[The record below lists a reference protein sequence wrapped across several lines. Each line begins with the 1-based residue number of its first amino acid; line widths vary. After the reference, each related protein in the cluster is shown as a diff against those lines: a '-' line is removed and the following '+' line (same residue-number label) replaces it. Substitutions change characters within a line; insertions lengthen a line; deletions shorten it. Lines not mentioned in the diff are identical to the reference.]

1 MRNLTT
7 FGRAGLLGLALAALA
22 SCGAVSGPL
31 DSSLRPPARAEKMD
45 ENMRPRPNAGF
56 SNWVAGYR
64 PRALSAGV
72 SGATFDHA
80 FASAGYIPGVIEKDR
95 NQAEFTKTL
104 GEYLS
109 TAASDTRVETGR
121 AMLSQYSSLLS
132 EIEARYGVDRQTVLA
147 VWGMESNFGKRRGDV
162 PVVSALATLAYEGR
176 RGRFFEQQLTSALKI
191 LQNGDVSPENMK
203 GSWAGAMGHTQF
215 IPTSY
220 EAYAADFRG
229 DGRRDIWSDDPT
241 DGLAS
246 TAKYLSSFGW
256 RRGQPW
262 GVEVVLPAGFNYGL
276 AGGTKKSAAEW
287 QALGVQ
293 AATGGRIGDFG
304 AAEILV
310 PEGAQGAA
318 FMTFKNFD
326 VIKRYNAADAY
337 AIGVGHLGD
346 RIAGAGPFRT
356 PMATG
361 RALNRA
367 ERSEVQRRLT
377 ALGFDTGGADGI
389 IGPNTTAAIRRY
401 QQVNGLPVDGFASES
416 LLKRLR

>member
-1 MRNLTT
+1 MTILR
-7 FGRAGLLGLALAALA
+7 RAGLLGLSLAALA

-31 DSSLRPPARAEKMD
+31 DSSPRPPARAEQMD
-45 ENMRPRPNAGF
+45 EDMRPRPNAGF

-64 PRALSAGV
+64 ARALSAGV
-72 SGATFDHA
+72 SAATFERA
-80 FASAGYIPGVIEKDR
+80 FANAGYIPGVIEKDR

-121 AMLSQYSSLLS
+121 AMAAQYASLLS

-147 VWGMESNFGKRRGDV
+147 VWGMESNFGKRRGDI

-191 LQNGDVSPENMK
+191 LQNGDVAPENMT

-246 TAKYLSSFGW
+246 TAKYLSNFGW
-256 RRGQPW
+256 RTGQPW
-262 GVEVVLPAGFNYGL
+262 GVEVVLPQGFNYGL

-293 AATGGRIGDFG
+293 AATGGRIGEFG
-304 AAEILV
+304 PAEILV

-318 FMTFKNFD
+318 FMTFRNFD

-346 RIAGAGPFRT
+346 RIAGAGPFLTR
-356 PMATG
+356 MMTG
-361 RALNRA
+361 RALNSSERA
-367 ERSEVQRRLT
+367 EIQRRLN
-377 ALGFDTGGADGI
+377 ALGYEAGGADGI
-389 IGPNTTAAIRRY
+389 IGPNTISAIRAY
-401 QQVNGLPVDGFASES
+401 QRDRGLAQDGFASES
-416 LLKRLR
+416 LLNRLR

>member
-1 MRNLTT
+1 MRNLTNL
-7 FGRAGLLGLALAALA
+7 GRAAFVGLTLTVLA
-22 SCGAVSGPL
+22 SCGARSGPL
-31 DSSLRPPARAEKMD
+31 ETSPRPPARSQTD
-45 ENMRPRPNAGF
+45 EAMIPRANAGF
-56 SNWVAGYR
+56 SSWVAGYR
-64 PRALSAGV
+64 GRALASGV
-72 SGATFDHA
+72 SGGTFDMA
-80 FASAGYIPGVIEKDR
+80 FVRAGYIPGVIEKDR
-95 NQAEFTKTL
+95 NQAEFNKTL

-109 TAASDTRVETGR
+109 TAASDVRVETGR
-121 AMLSQYSSLLS
+121 QMLAQYAPLLS
-132 EIEARYGVDRQTVLA
+132 EIETRYGVDRQTVLA
-147 VWGMESNFGKRRGDV
+147 VWGMESNFGKRRGDI

-176 RGRFFEQQLTSALKI
+176 RGAFFEQQLTAALKI
-191 LQNGDVSPENMK
+191 LQNGDVAPDDMK

-256 RRGQPW
+256 RQGQPW
-262 GVEVVLPAGFNYGL
+262 GVEVVLPQGFNYGL
-276 AGGTKKSAAEW
+276 AGGTRKSAAEW

-293 AATGGRIGDFG
+293 AAAGGQIRDFG

-346 RIAGAGPFRT
+346 RIAGAGPLRT
-356 PMATG
+356 RMATG

-367 ERSEVQRRLT
+367 ERSEIQSRLT
-377 ALGFDTGGADGI
+377 ARGFDTGGTDGI
-389 IGPNTTAAIRRY
+389 IGPNSVAAIRRF
-401 QQVNGLPVDGFASES
+401 QQSNGLAPDGFASEA
-416 LLKRLR
+416 LLNQLR

>member
-1 MRNLTT
+1 MRILTT
-7 FGRAGLLGLALAALA
+7 LGRAALLGLSLAALA

-31 DSSLRPPARAEKMD
+31 DSSLRPPARTTQMD
-45 ENMRPRPNAGF
+45 EAMLPRPNTGF

-64 PRALSAGV
+64 GRALSAGV
-72 SGATFDHA
+72 TGSTFDAA
-80 FASAGYIPGVIEKDR
+80 FSKAGYIPGVIEKDR
-95 NQAEFTKTL
+95 NQAEFNKTL

-132 EIEARYGVDRQTVLA
+132 EIEGRYGVDRQTVLA
-147 VWGMESNFGKRRGDV
+147 VWGMESNFGKRRGDI

-176 RGRFFEQQLTSALKI
+176 RGAFFEQQLTSALKI
-191 LQNGDVSPENMK
+191 LQNGDVSPEKMT

-246 TAKYLSSFGW
+246 TAKYLSNFGW
-256 RRGQPW
+256 RRGAPW
-262 GVEVVLPAGFNYGL
+262 GVEVVLPQGFNYGL
-276 AGGTKKSAAEW
+276 AGGAKKSAAEW
-287 QALGVQ
+287 QALGVRS
-293 AATGGRIGDFG
+293 ATGGQIGDFG

-346 RIAGAGPFRT
+346 RIAGAAPFRT

-367 ERSEVQRRLT
+367 ERSEIQQRLT
-377 ALGFDTGGADGI
+377 ALGYNTGGVDGM
-389 IGPNTTAAIRRY
+389 IGPNSIAAIRGY
-401 QQVNGLPVDGFASES
+401 QQANGLPVDGFASET
-416 LLKRLR
+416 LLNRLR

>member
-1 MRNLTT
+1 MRNLTS
-7 FGRAGLLGLALAALA
+7 FGRTGLLGLTIAALA

-31 DSSLRPPARAEKMD
+31 DSSPRPPARAEQMD

-56 SNWVAGYR
+56 SNWVGGYR
-64 PRALSAGV
+64 SRALSAGV
-72 SGATFDHA
+72 SGATFDRA

-95 NQAEFTKTL
+95 NQAEFTKSL
-104 GEYLS
+104 GDYLS

-147 VWGMESNFGKRRGDV
+147 VWGMESNFGKRRGEI
-162 PVVSALATLAYEGR
+162 PVISALATLAYEGR

-191 LQNGDVSPENMK
+191 LQNGDVAPENMK

-220 EAYAADFRG
+220 AAYAADFRG
-229 DGRRDIWSDDPT
+229 DGRRDIWSADPT

-246 TAKYLSSFGW
+246 PAKYLSNFGW

-262 GVEVVLPAGFNYGL
+262 GVEVVLPSGFNYGL
-276 AGGTKKSAAEW
+276 AGGAKKSAAEW
-287 QALGVQ
+287 QALGVR
-293 AATGGRIGDFG
+293 AATGGQIRDFG

-310 PEGAQGAA
+310 PEGAQGVA

-346 RIAGAGPFRT
+346 RIAGGAPLRT
-356 PMATG
+356 KMAMG
-361 RALNRA
+361 RTLNRA
-367 ERSEVQRRLT
+367 ERSEVQQRLT
-377 ALGFDTGGADGI
+377 ALGYDTGGSDGI
-389 IGPNTTAAIRRY
+389 IGPNSIAAIRRY
-401 QQVNGLPVDGFASES
+401 QQANGLAVDGFASEA